1 MSSLLEIKNLS
12 VFFSA
17 DHAPLKVVSELSFDI
32 KKAEIFGLAGESG
45 CGKSLTALSILRI
58 LPTHAFTDGE
68 ILFNGN
74 NLLSLGDG
82 DMRKIRGR
90 DISMVFQEPMTSL
103 NPVLTVGY
111 QIAETLIAHFN
122 FSKKKALENAVELM
136 RAVKIP
142 FPEARVGDYPHQLS
156 GGMRQRV
163 MIATAIAC
171 NPSLLIADEP
181 TTALDVTIQAQIL
194 SLLQELRKDRSM
206 AILLITHDLSI
217 ISEQAD
223 RVAIMYAG
231 RIMEL
236 APVRELFEN
245 PTHPYTIGLLGSLP
259 ASKGTALKPIAGFVP
274 SPGRLPEGC
283 KFSDRC
289 FAMIPQCKAA
299 EPELL
304 GVADNHYVRCIRWKE
319 TRRMSGEPGGRI

>member
-1 MSSLLEIKNLS
+1 MSSFLCIADLS
-12 VFFSA
+12 VLFRT
-17 DHAPLKVVSELSFDI
+17 DKGLVRVVSDLSLDLN
-32 KKAEIFGLAGESG
+32 KAEVFGLVGESG

-58 LPTHAFTDGE
+58 LPPNAFTEGE
-68 ILFNGN
+68 VLFNGR
-74 NLLSLGDG
+74 NLLGLDEEE
-82 DMRKIRGR
+82 MRGIRGR
-90 DISMVFQEPMTSL
+90 DISMIFQEPMTSL

-111 QIAETLIAHFN
+111 QIAETLMTHEAL
-122 FSKKKALENAVELM
+122 SKREAMNRAVELL

-142 FPEARVGDYPHQLS
+142 SPELRVKDYPHQMS

-163 MIATAIAC
+163 MIAIAIAC

-194 SLLQELRKDRSM
+194 ELLQGLRQERQM
-206 AILLITHDLSI
+206 GVLLITHDLSI

-236 APVRELFEN
+236 ARVDDLFRN
-245 PTHPYTIGLLGSLP
+245 PLHPYTIGLLESLP
-259 ASKGTALKPIAGFVP
+259 VSKGTVLKPITGFVP
-274 SPGRLPEGC
+274 TPDRLPEGC

-289 FAMIPQCKAA
+289 FAAQDACRRA
-299 EPELL
+299 EPEL
-304 GVADNHYVRCIRWKE
+304 VEAEPRHYVRCIRWNE
-319 TRRMSGEPGGRI
+319 IRR